1 MAVYR
6 PILQNPTYN
15 EPLLDIRTTVDPG
28 PLKSTVER
36 TIRGM
41 GSQYSLRTATLDERL
56 DGFATAQRLTAL
68 LAGFFGVVAVLIAA
82 IGLYGLMSFH
92 VTQRTTE
99 MGVRLALGAQ
109 SWQVF
114 AMVLREVMLIA
125 ALGCALGLLASVSLR
140 SYVASL
146 LFGISATDPLLLAMA
161 VLLLAVVGLF
171 AGFLPAR
178 RAASVDPAVALRKE

>member
-1 MAVYR
+1 
-6 PILQNPTYN
+6 
-15 EPLLDIRTTVDPG
+15 
-28 PLKSTVER
+28 
-36 TIRGM
+36 
-41 GSQYSLRTATLDERL
+41 
-56 DGFATAQRLTAL
+56 
-68 LAGFFGVVAVLIAA
+68 
-82 IGLYGLMSFH
+82 MSFH
-92 VTQRTTE
+92 VTQRTME